1 MKFKKGFVAGYEDKL
16 LDEQNQDE
24 LRKKHGIE
32 DENVRVVEKSSL
44 IKFLIR
50 TLGRII
56 RIMASIVFVLLVAVG
71 VIALIYP
78 QPRAA
83 VWEVGQEICLQVM
96 DFVGLDLG

>member
-1 MKFKKGFVAGYEDKL
+1 MKFKKGFVAEYEDKL
-16 LDEQNQDE
+16 QDEQNQDE

-56 RIMASIVFVLLVAVG
+56 RVMASIVFVLLVAVG

-83 VWEVGQEICLQVM
+83 VWEVGQEIYLQVM